1 MKLNKVLL
9 ATIVATIA
17 IVFGSAVFASA
28 DTETETTLNELVTTV
43 SEDIV
48 VDDAEVYN
56 VNVSAS
62 GDVTLT
68 EVNELV
74 TEAPAPVETPVVPT
88 PVVEKPQVDEPVDD
102 VETYL
107 PPAPITETPVNELV
121 VPEPE
126 KEEEVPPTPEVEK
139 PQVDEPVDPAPT
151 PEEPKTPEKPETP
164 VVSETP
170 APKVEQPKLEVETPT
185 PAPTT
190 PAPVAPVVST
200 TPRRRLPMT
209 GTSSSVSI
217 LLALL
222 GVALLAAMSATPKLK
237 EMV

>member
-1 MKLNKVLL
+1 MKLQNFI
-9 ATIVATIA
+9 ATLVATVA
-17 IVFGSAVFASA
+17 IVFGSAVFTSA
-28 DTETETTLNELVTTV
+28 DTETETPVNELVNV
-43 SEDIV
+43 AEDIV

-56 VNVSAS
+56 VNVSES

-74 TEAPAPVETPVVPT
+74 TEAPTPVETPVVPT
-88 PVVEKPQVDEPVDD
+88 PVVEKPQVEEPVDD
-102 VETYL
+102 VETHL

-121 VPEPE
+121 VPTPE
-126 KEEEVPPTPEVEK
+126 EEEVPPTPEVELPK
-139 PQVDEPVDPAPT
+139 VEEPVDPAPT
-151 PEEPKTPEKPETP
+151 PEEPKTPQPETP

-190 PAPVAPVVST
+190 PTPVAPVVNVTS
-200 TPRRRLPMT
+200 RRRLPMT

-222 GVALLAAMSATPKLK
+222 GVALLAAMSATPKIK
-237 EMV
+237 EMI

>member
-1 MKLNKVLL
+1 MKLQNFI
-9 ATIVATIA
+9 ATLVATIA
-17 IVFGSAVFASA
+17 IVFGSAVFTSA
-28 DTETETTLNELVTTV
+28 DTETETTLNEPVTV
-43 SEDIV
+43 AEDIV

-56 VNVSAS
+56 VNVDNS
-62 GDVTLT
+62 GTVTLT

-74 TEAPAPVETPVVPT
+74 TEAPVETPVVPT
-88 PVVEKPQVDEPVDD
+88 PVVEKPQVEEPVDD
-102 VETYL
+102 VETHL

-121 VPEPE
+121 VPTPE
-126 KEEEVPPTPEVEK
+126 EEEVPPTPEVELPK
-139 PQVDEPVDPAPT
+139 VEEPVDPAPT
-151 PEEPKTPEKPETP
+151 PEEPKTPQPETP

-190 PAPVAPVVST
+190 PTPVAPVVNVTS
-200 TPRRRLPMT
+200 RRRLPMT

-222 GVALLAAMSATPKLK
+222 GVALLAAMSATPKIK
-237 EMV
+237 EMI

>member
-56 VNVSAS
+56 VNVSSS

-88 PVVEKPQVDEPVDD
+88 PVVEKPQIDEPVDD
-102 VETYL
+102 VETHL

-121 VPEPE
+121 IP
-126 KEEEVPPTPEVEK
+126 EEEEQVPPTPEVEK

-151 PEEPKTPEKPETP
+151 PEEPKNPQPETP

-185 PAPTT
+185 PTPTT
-190 PAPVAPVVST
+190 PAPVAPVVTT

>member
-1 MKLNKVLL
+1 MKTKLFF
-9 ATIVATIA
+9 ATIVATIS
-17 IVFGSAVFASA
+17 ILFGSAFITSA

-56 VNVSAS
+56 VNVDDS
-62 GDVTLT
+62 GTVTLT

-102 VETYL
+102 VETHL

-121 VPEPE
+121 VPTPE
-126 KEEEVPPTPEVEK
+126 EEEVPPTPEVELPK
-139 PQVDEPVDPAPT
+139 VEEPVDPAPT
-151 PEEPKTPEKPETP
+151 PEEPKTPQPETP

-190 PAPVAPVVST
+190 PAPVAPVVNVTS
-200 TPRRRLPMT
+200 RRRLPMT

-217 LLALL
+217 MLALL
-222 GVALLAAMSATPKLK
+222 GVALLAALSASPKLK

>member
-1 MKLNKVLL
+1 MKLQNFI
-9 ATIVATIA
+9 ATLVATIA
-17 IVFGSAVFASA
+17 IVFGSAVFTSA
-28 DTETETTLNELVTTV
+28 DTETETTLNELVTV
-43 SEDIV
+43 AEDIV

-56 VNVSAS
+56 VNVDTS
-62 GDVTLT
+62 GTVTLT

-102 VETYL
+102 VETHL

-121 VPEPE
+121 VPTPE
-126 KEEEVPPTPEVEK
+126 EEEVPPTPEVELPK
-139 PQVDEPVDPAPT
+139 VDEPVDPAPT
-151 PEEPKTPEKPETP
+151 PEEPKTPQPETP

-170 APKVEQPKLEVETPT
+170 APKVEQPKLEVETP
-185 PAPTT
+185 APTT
-190 PAPVAPVVST
+190 PAPVAPVVNVTS
-200 TPRRRLPMT
+200 RRRLPMT

-222 GVALLAAMSATPKLK
+222 GVALLAVMSATPKIK
-237 EMV
+237 EMI

>member
-1 MKLNKVLL
+1 MKLQNFI
-9 ATIVATIA
+9 ATLVATIA
-17 IVFGSAVFASA
+17 IVFGSAVFTSA
-28 DTETETTLNELVTTV
+28 DTETATETPLNELVTTV
-43 SEDIV
+43 SENIV

-56 VNVSAS
+56 VNVSET
-62 GDVTLT
+62 GEVTLT

-74 TEAPAPVETPVVPT
+74 TEAPVETPVVPT

-102 VETYL
+102 VETHL

-121 VPEPE
+121 VPTPE
-126 KEEEVPPTPEVEK
+126 EEEVPPTPEVELPK
-139 PQVDEPVDPAPT
+139 VEEPVDPAPT
-151 PEEPKTPEKPETP
+151 PEEPKTPQPETP

-170 APKVEQPKLEVETPT
+170 VPKVEQPKLEVETPT

-190 PAPVAPVVST
+190 PAPVAPVVNVTS
-200 TPRRRLPMT
+200 RRRLPMT

-222 GVALLAAMSATPKLK
+222 GVALLAAMSVTPKIK
-237 EMV
+237 EMI